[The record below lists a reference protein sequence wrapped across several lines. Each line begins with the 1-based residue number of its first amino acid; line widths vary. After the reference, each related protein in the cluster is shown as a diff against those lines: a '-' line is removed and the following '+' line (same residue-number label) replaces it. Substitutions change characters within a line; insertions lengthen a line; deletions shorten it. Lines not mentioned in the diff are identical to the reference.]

1 MTMPNPILAAGTL
14 ALLAFTASTRSTDF
28 ASVQDSGGPGQ
39 DEPWTVEELE
49 ASSDR
54 ILTQIEAMRGM
65 RFKHDVKVDVA
76 DSETFQVYTQALSD
90 ELIPPELQ
98 EAQELFSRLIGLF
111 PVDLDIQAMTEEML
125 AKMVAGFYDP
135 LTSTFYLVEQFP
147 RGAEGVI
154 LAHELTHALDD
165 QYFDLLGSWAPMM
178 VNSDRAMA
186 FRAVIEGSGTNL
198 MSAWMRRYPQEMDL
212 QVLMRYQQQSTV
224 GLDDVPSSLWKPL
237 IWAYNSGAAFLT
249 RTDSVLQGQMEEASA
264 DDVVRA
270 FREPPTSTEQV
281 LHPEKYWSSE
291 HRDPPTEVAFDAGK
305 LPSGWSLVMDD
316 TIGELGLGLI
326 LAPDSDKDLGIDQ
339 AMSAEY
345 TYPATAGWDGD
356 RVALFRD
363 EDGALAWR
371 LFTVWDS
378 ERDAAEFLGAM
389 SQKLAL
395 FEETSR
401 ALVPEDLAKRRSS
414 VDATVAYGEGEHE
427 VIVEVR
433 AGCSRSKARRVFAAA
448 TWTRAE

>member
-1 MTMPNPILAAGTL
+1 MTMPHPILATGTL
-14 ALLAFTASTRSTDF
+14 AVLAFTAF
-28 ASVQDSGGPGQ
+28 DSGDSRAERPTAGQGQ

-76 DSETFQVYTQALSD
+76 DSAAFKAYTKALGD
-90 ELIPPELQ
+90 KMIPPDLQ
-98 EAQELFSRLIGLF
+98 EAQELFSRLVGLF
-111 PVDLDIQAMTEEML
+111 PVDLDIEAMTEEML

-165 QYFDLLGSWAPMM
+165 QYFDLLGSWTPMM

-212 QVLMRYQQQSTV
+212 QVLMRYQQQSTG
-224 GLDDVPSSLWKPL
+224 GLDGVPSALWKPL
-237 IWAYNSGAAFLT
+237 LWAYNSGAAFLT
-249 RTDSVLQGQMEEASA
+249 RSDSVLQGQMEEATV

-270 FREPPTSTEQV
+270 FREPPASTEQV
-281 LHPEKYWSSE
+281 LHPEKYWSAE
-291 HRDPPTEVAFDAGK
+291 DRDPPTEVAFEVDD
-305 LPSGWSLVMDD
+305 LPRGWSLVFDD

-326 LAPDSDKDLGIDQ
+326 LAPSSDEDLGVND
-339 AMSAEY
+339 ALSAEY
-345 TYPATAGWDGD
+345 TYASTAGWDGD
-356 RVALFRD
+356 RVALFRN

-371 LFTVWDS
+371 LFSVWDS

-401 ALVPEDLAKRRSS
+401 ALIPEELASRRSS
-414 VDATVAYGEGEHE
+414 VDSSVSYGEGEHE